1 MNLTYFFRFILFLQ
15 NVLKFQFFRFQA
27 STYTLWTVNDV
38 LEKDPLERSRAEG
51 PYNFLGKLPKLA
63 VFPAKSGAE
72 NIASLG
78 IVHQKRPLGVF
89 PRGLSLG
96 HD

>member
-27 STYTLWTVNDV
+27 LWTVNDV
-38 LEKDPLERSRAEG
+38 LEKDPLERPRAEG
-51 PYNFLGKLPKLA
+51 PYNFLGKLPTLA

-72 NIASLG
+72 NIASSPE
-78 IVHQKRPLGVF
+78 KT

>member
-1 MNLTYFFRFILFLQ
+1 
-15 NVLKFQFFRFQA
+15 V
-27 STYTLWTVNDV
+27 
-38 LEKDPLERSRAEG
+38 G
-51 PYNFLGKLPKLA
+51 PYSFLGKLPKLA

-89 PRGLSLG
+89 PWDMIDCPHCMSKMPGI
-96 HD
+96 